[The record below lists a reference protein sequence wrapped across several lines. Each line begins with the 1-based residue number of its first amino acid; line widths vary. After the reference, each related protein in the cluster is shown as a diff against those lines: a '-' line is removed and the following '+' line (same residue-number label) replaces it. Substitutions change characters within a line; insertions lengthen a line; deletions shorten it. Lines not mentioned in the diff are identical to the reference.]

1 MQNRDILISGAG
13 IAGPALAFWLRR
25 HGFNP
30 TVVER
35 AAGVREGGY
44 AVDFRGESMRDL
56 ARMGLLDEVQRAQ
69 THMGAVWH
77 VDAANRR
84 RASMPAELLSGEVEI
99 LRGDLA
105 GILYEAT
112 RGETEYRFGDSI
124 ATLKEDDTGVR
135 AHFAGGASRRFDLVI
150 GADGPHSG
158 VRALTFGPE
167 AQFTKHLGCYVAI
180 FTTDNF
186 LDLDHTGHYYSE
198 PGRVAALYSARENT
212 EAKASFYFT
221 APPLDYDY
229 RDGAAGR
236 RIVAE
241 HYAGAGWIIPRLLR
255 AMWDAPDFYFDA
267 VSQIQM
273 ERWSRGRVALLGDAA
288 YCASPL
294 SGMGSGLA
302 IIGAYIL
309 AGELAAADGDHG
321 VAFARYEALM
331 RPYVAACQKLGQ
343 DGAAH
348 FIPQSRAASWA
359 TTQIFR
365 LLPYLPFKGMITGGA
380 LKAANAITLPIYAA

>member
-25 HGFNP
+25 YGINP
-30 TVVER
+30 TIVER
-35 AAGVREGGY
+35 AARVREGGY
-44 AVDFRGESMRDL
+44 AVDFRGESMRALEAMD
-56 ARMGLLDEVQRAQ
+56 LLDEVRRAE

-105 GILYEAT
+105 RILHEAT
-112 RGETEYRFGDSI
+112 RDDTEYLFGDSI
-124 ATLKEDDTGVR
+124 AAIEEDDAGMCVR
-135 AHFAGGASRRFDLVI
+135 FTSGESRRFDLVI

-167 AQFTKHLGCYVAI
+167 ARFAKHLGCYAAI

-186 LDLDHTGHYYSE
+186 LGLDHTGHYYSE
-198 PGRVAALYSARENT
+198 PGRVAAIYSARDNA

-221 APPLDYDY
+221 SPPLDYDY
-229 RDGAAGR
+229 RDEAAQR
-236 RIVAE
+236 RILTE
-241 HYAGAGWIIPRLLR
+241 RYAGSGWVIPRLLA
-255 AMWDAPDFYFDA
+255 AMEDAPDFYFDA

-273 ERWSRGRVALLGDAA
+273 DSWSRGRVALLGDAA

-294 SGMGSGLA
+294 SGMGTGLA
-302 IIGAYIL
+302 IVGAHIL
-309 AGELAAADGDHG
+309 AGELAAAGG
-321 VAFARYEALM
+321 NYGTAFSRYEALM

-359 TTQIFR
+359 TTQLFR
-365 LLPYLPFKGMITGGA
+365 LLPYLPFKAMIMGAA
-380 LKAANAITLPIYAA
+380 LKAANTITLPRYAA